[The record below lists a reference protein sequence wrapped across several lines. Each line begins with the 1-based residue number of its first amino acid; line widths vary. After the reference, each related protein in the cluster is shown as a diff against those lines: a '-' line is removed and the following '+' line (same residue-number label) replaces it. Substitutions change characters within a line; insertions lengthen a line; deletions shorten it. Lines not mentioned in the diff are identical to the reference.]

1 VSGKK
6 RIPIDGGQT
15 FGPVQIL
22 CDSPGTFVRQ
32 QIVVNGRGDWL
43 LPVFRCVGL
52 NGQRWSG
59 DADTAAVLMSRDSGA
74 SWQMRDIPD
83 SLGAVHMNILPLG
96 GDEMIAFYRN
106 RFAETILSSRSSDG
120 GETWSAPEA
129 ADLPNNN
136 SSIQVTRLGNGHL
149 ALVFNDS
156 SARDATGRRL
166 SLYDEI
172 EDDLPPVLAG
182 DGKRTDERTA
192 FWGAPRAP
200 MTLAVSADG
209 GRTWSKRN
217 VETGD
222 GLCMTNN
229 SRDQTNRELS
239 YPSVKETADG
249 AIHMAF
255 TFHRRAIKY
264 VRVTEPWVK
273 RAIRD

>member
-1 VSGKK
+1 
-6 RIPIDGGQT
+6 
-15 FGPVQIL
+15 
-22 CDSPGTFVRQ
+22 
-32 QIVVNGRGDWL
+32 
-43 LPVFRCVGL
+43 
-52 NGQRWSG
+52 
-59 DADTAAVLMSRDSGA
+59 
-74 SWQMRDIPD
+74 
-83 SLGAVHMNILPLG
+83 
-96 GDEMIAFYRN
+96 MIAKQRHG
-106 RFAETILSSRSSDG
+106 RHRG
-120 GETWSAPEA
+120 GETRQRHGVIGVAPGRHARPGQCEIA
-129 ADLPNNN
+129 APGKEPIDQRRNPLAPLVPRRCLDAR
-136 SSIQVTRLGNGHL
+136 SQHRRLERAGRRQRRQPHG
-149 ALVFNDS
+149 ALGLVAAIGERERGKRCSGSLRQQRRGVHYPLRGEPSRRTFS
-156 SARDATGRRL
+156 VGLRRGQPPAAAAQRCGDATGRRL